1 MKQIVSMLV
10 AMGIVLSTTSVID
23 LSGPTRPGTGP
34 ASSVAVL
41 TDGPTRPGT

>member
-1 MKQIVSMLV
+1 MKQVVSLLI

-34 ASSVAVL
+34 ASSVAEL